1 MTITKINLSEKM
13 LETLL
18 MALGTA
24 LYFEREYPEPGE
36 AELAAQ
42 QQKITEMKEAH
53 AMLTELQTVHS

>member
-1 MTITKINLSEKM
+1 
-13 LETLL
+13 

-36 AELAAQ
+36 AELEAQ
-42 QQKITEMKEAH
+42 QQKITDMKEAH